1 MEVKKYECEHCGKE
15 FKRKGHLKR
24 HRAEVHDIGVVWH
37 NCEHCDHKA
46 KSSGNLKKHKACVHN
61 IDVVWHNCEH
71 CNARFKSASKLK
83 EHRAGVHNIGVVWHH
98 CELCNERFKL
108 PGGLRDHKARVHD
121 INIVW
126 HHCKHCD
133 KRFKSAGELKTHMKF
148 KHDIGVKWY
157 NCEHCNQRF
166 KKAGNLKEH
175 RANVHDIDVV
185 WHDCEHCDKRFKKAG
200 DLKRHMAAV
209 HDIGPYTCDICMGAC
224 GSVSEFDTPHGSF
237 QICRTCYKKETGCR
251 TRKELRMRNYLLEN
265 EDLKHLLPWL
275 QRLDSVIGGNA
286 CTRYRPDALY
296 VGTDLWIQVEC
307 DEHQHNG
314 HNYSCEQRRISEIF
328 EETDGKPLIVI
339 RWNPDNT
346 KTHKTSFNKRL
357 ESLRDTI
364 LEVSKVKPKDPIEVL
379 YMFYERDNDNIC
391 KDFPIRH
398 VC

>member
-15 FKRKGHLKR
+15 FKRKDHLKR

-37 NCEHCDHKA
+37 KCELCDKEFKIKDHLKRHKA
-46 KSSGNLKKHKACVHN
+46 SVHD
-61 IDVVWHNCEH
+61 IGVVWHNCEH
-71 CNARFKSASKLK
+71 CNYKAKRY
-83 EHRAGVHNIGVVWHH
+83 EHIKTHKAAVHDIGVVWHK
-98 CELCNERFKL
+98 CELCDKEFKRSSTL
-108 PGGLRDHKARVHD
+108 KKHKAGVH
-121 INIVW
+121 
-126 HHCKHCD
+126 K
-133 KRFKSAGELKTHMKF
+133 
-148 KHDIGVKWY
+148 
-157 NCEHCNQRF
+157 
-166 KKAGNLKEH
+166 
-175 RANVHDIDVV
+175 IDVV
-185 WHDCEHCDKRFKKAG
+185 WYDCEHCDKIFKSDSNLKRHKAMIHGIGVVWHKCELCDKEFKTKANLATHMAYVHDIDVKWYDCEQCDKRFKEFSK
-200 DLKRHMAAV
+200 LKRHMAEV

-307 DEHQHNG
+307 DEYQHSG

-364 LEVSKVKPKDPIEVL
+364 LEVSKVKPKHPIEVL

-391 KDFPIRH
+391 KDIPIRH
-398 VC
+398 LC

>member
-15 FKRKGHLKR
+15 FKRKDHLKK
-24 HRAEVHDIGVVWH
+24 HMANKHDIGVVWH
-37 NCEHCDHKA
+37 NCEHCNYKA
-46 KSSGNLKKHKACVHN
+46 KSAGNLKKHMANKHD
-61 IDVVWHNCEH
+61 IGVVWHNCEH
-71 CNARFKSASKLK
+71 CNYKAKEAANLK
-83 EHRAGVHNIGVVWHH
+83 KHLAM
-98 CELCNERFKL
+98 
-108 PGGLRDHKARVHD
+108 VHD
-121 INIVW
+121 INV
-126 HHCKHCD
+126 
-133 KRFKSAGELKTHMKF
+133 
-148 KHDIGVKWY
+148 VWY
-157 NCEHCNQRF
+157 NCEHCNKRF
-166 KKAGNLKEH
+166 KDSGNLKNHMANVHDVDVKWHHCEHCNYKTKEAGNLKQHVAHVHDIGVVWYNCEH
-175 RANVHDIDVV
+175 CNYKAKKYESLKIHMAYKHDIDVV
-185 WHDCEHCDKRFKKAG
+185 WHNCECCDKRFKDAG
-200 DLKRHMAAV
+200 TLKTHMAAI

-364 LEVSKVKPKDPIEVL
+364 LEVSKVKPKHPIEVL

-391 KDFPIRH
+391 KDIPIRH

>member
-1 MEVKKYECEHCGKE
+1 KCELCDKE
-15 FKRKGHLKR
+15 FKTKDHLKT
-24 HRAEVHDIGVVWH
+24 HKAAVHDIGVVWH
-37 NCEHCDHKA
+37 KCELCDKEF
-46 KSSGNLKKHKACVHN
+46 KRSSTLKKHKAAVH
-61 IDVVWHNCEH
+61 D
-71 CNARFKSASKLK
+71 
-83 EHRAGVHNIGVVWHH
+83 IGVVWHK
-98 CELCNERFKL
+98 CELCDKEFKSDSNL
-108 PGGLRDHKARVHD
+108 KRHEAMIHGIGVVWHKCELCDKEFKTKANLATHMAYVHD
-121 INIVW
+121 IDVKW
-126 HHCKHCD
+126 YDCEQCD
-133 KRFKSAGELKTHMKF
+133 KRFKEFSK
-148 KHDIGVKWY
+148 
-157 NCEHCNQRF
+157 
-166 KKAGNLKEH
+166 
-175 RANVHDIDVV
+175 
-185 WHDCEHCDKRFKKAG
+185 
-200 DLKRHMAAV
+200 LKRHMAEV

-224 GSVSEFDTPHGSF
+224 GSVSEFDSPHGSF
-237 QICRTCYKKETGCR
+237 HACRTCYKKETGCR

-379 YMFYERDNDNIC
+379 YM
-391 KDFPIRH
+391 
-398 VC
+398 

>member
-1 MEVKKYECEHCGKE
+1 MEVKWYYCEY
-15 FKRKGHLKR
+15 
-24 HRAEVHDIGVVWH
+24 
-37 NCEHCDHKA
+37 CDHKA

-133 KRFKSAGELKTHMKF
+133 KRFKTAG
-148 KHDIGVKWY
+148 D
-157 NCEHCNQRF
+157 
-166 KKAGNLKEH
+166 LKEH
-175 RANVHDIDVV
+175 KANVHDIDVV

-237 QICRTCYKKETGCR
+237 HACRTCYKKETGCR

>member
-1 MEVKKYECEHCGKE
+1 MEVKWYYCEY
-15 FKRKGHLKR
+15 
-24 HRAEVHDIGVVWH
+24 
-37 NCEHCDHKA
+37 CDHKA

-224 GSVSEFDTPHGSF
+224 GSVSEFDSPHGSF
-237 QICRTCYKKETGCR
+237 YACRTCYKKQTGCR

-307 DEHQHNG
+307 DEYQHSG

-364 LEVSKVKPKDPIEVL
+364 LEVSKVKPKHPIEVL

-391 KDFPIRH
+391 KDIPIRH